1 MASNHI
7 YGLIPVLESLRAQK
21 RPIQR
26 ILIAAGAQPA
36 RIHDL
41 VEAAR
46 RFRIPIEKTDRPALD
61 KLTHGANHQGVIAVI
76 AGTRRAEYIDPTDL
90 LNSLA
95 DVERPLLVLLDG
107 IEDLHN
113 LGAILR
119 SCDAAGVDGVFL
131 PEHRSAGLNE
141 TVAKTSAGAVEYVRV
156 AKVTNLVR
164 LIEDLKARNI
174 WVVGVEADGETT
186 HWAHDFTGPV
196 AIVLGNEGKG
206 IRRLV
211 REHCDYVVSIPMYG
225 QVNSLNVSVATGVVL
240 FEVMRQRALAAAKSA
255 QS

>member
-1 MASNHI
+1 MANNHI
-7 YGLIPVLESLRAQK
+7 YGLVPVLEALRAQK

-41 VEAAR
+41 VEIAR
-46 RFRIPIEKTDRPALD
+46 RMRITLEKTDRTGLD
-61 KLTHGANHQGVIAVI
+61 KLTQGANHQGVVALI
-76 AGTRRAEYIDPTDL
+76 AGSRRADYIDETDL
-90 LNSLA
+90 INSLK

-107 IEDLHN
+107 IEDMHN

-119 SCDAAGVDGVFL
+119 SCDASGVDGVFL

-141 TVAKTSAGAVEYVRV
+141 TVTKTSAGAVEYVRV

-164 LIEDLKARNI
+164 LIEDLKAHNI
-174 WVVGVEADGETT
+174 WIVGVEADGETS
-186 HWAHDFTGPV
+186 HYDYDFTGPV
-196 AIVLGNEGKG
+196 AIVLGSEGKG

-211 REHCDYVVSIPMYG
+211 REHCDSIVSIPMRG
-225 QVNSLNVSVATGVVL
+225 HVNSLNVSVATGVVL
-240 FEVMRQRALAAAKSA
+240 FEVLRQRSIATAVKE
-255 QS
+255 Q

>member
-7 YGLIPVLESLRAQK
+7 YGLVPVLEALRAQK
-21 RPIQR
+21 RPLQR
-26 ILIAAGAQPA
+26 IMIAAGAQPA
-36 RIHDL
+36 RVHEL

-46 RFRIPIEKTDRPALD
+46 RWRVPIEKTDRPALD
-61 KLTHGANHQGVIAVI
+61 QLTHGANHQGVLAVV
-76 AGTRRAEYIDPTDL
+76 AGNRRADYVEPEDL
-90 LNSLA
+90 LDSLK
-95 DVERPLLVLLDG
+95 DVDHPLLVLLDG
-107 IEDLHN
+107 IEDTHN

-131 PEHRSAGLNE
+131 PEHRSAGLND
-141 TVAKTSAGAVEYVRV
+141 TVAKTSAGAIEYVRV
-156 AKVTNLVR
+156 AKVTNLTR

-174 WVVGVEADGETT
+174 WVVGVEADGETS
-186 HWAHDFTGPV
+186 HWEHDFSRPT
-196 AIVLGNEGKG
+196 AIVLGSEGKG

-240 FEVMRQRALAAAKSA
+240 FEVMRQRALAAKSK

>member
-7 YGLIPVLESLRAQK
+7 YGLVPVLEALRAQK

-36 RIHDL
+36 RIHEL
-41 VEAAR
+41 VELAR
-46 RFRIPIEKTDRPALD
+46 KLRVTLEKTDRTALD
-61 KLTHGANHQGVIAVI
+61 KITQGANHQGVMAVI
-76 AGTRRAEYIDPTDL
+76 AGSRRADYVDPTDL
-90 LNSLA
+90 LDSLKE
-95 DVERPLLVLLDG
+95 VERPLLVLLDG
-107 IEDLHN
+107 IEDMHN

-119 SCDAAGVDGVFL
+119 SCEAAGVDGVFL

-156 AKVTNLVR
+156 AKVTNLTR

-174 WVVGVEADGETT
+174 WVVGVEADGEKT
-186 HWAHDFTGPV
+186 HYEYDFTGAV
-196 AIVLGNEGKG
+196 ALVLGSEGKG

-211 REHCDYVVSIPMYG
+211 REHCDSIVSIPMHG
-225 QVNSLNVSVATGVVL
+225 HINSLNVSVATGVVL
-240 FEVMRQRALAAAKSA
+240 FEALRQRAAVTHGEA
-255 QS
+255 